1 MRIAFYAPM
10 KAPTDPVPSGDRA
23 MARALWSALE
33 EAGHELTLAA
43 DFRTWEGQGDAVRQ
57 RRLQTV
63 GRRLAA
69 RLVRRYRAQTA
80 ATRPQI
86 WFSYHLYHKAPD
98 WLGPSV
104 SAALGIPYVVA
115 EASYAPKQ
123 AGGPW
128 ALGHEAVAAAL
139 ARANAVVALNSN
151 DIPCVRPLLRDA
163 GRLLYLKP
171 FIDADIYSADGE
183 RAAAREALAAALG
196 LDPRCVWLLAVA
208 MMRPGDKLTSYR
220 LLAQALTG
228 LRTADWCLLVAGDG
242 PARPQVQSALSAL
255 APERVRLL
263 GRQTPAALR
272 QLYGACDLLV
282 WPAVNEA
289 YGMAL
294 LEAQAGGLPVVAGRY
309 GGVADVVQDG
319 VSGLLSPPGDTR
331 AFAHCVQALLR
342 DPKRRARMGAAGAQR
357 ARAEHDIAFAG
368 ARLDRLMRTL
378 LPEVAA

>member
-10 KAPTDPVPSGDRA
+10 KPPTDPVPSGDRA

-33 EAGHELTLAA
+33 RAGHELSLAA
-43 DFRTWEGQGDAVRQ
+43 RFRSWEGQGDAARQ
-57 RRLQTV
+57 RRLQAV
-63 GRRLAA
+63 AKRLAA
-69 RLVRRYRAQTA
+69 RLVRRYRAQPLGA
-80 ATRPQI
+80 RPQI

-98 WLGPSV
+98 WFGPPV

-123 AGGPW
+123 ADGRW

-163 GRLLYLKP
+163 GCLLHLKP
-171 FIDADIYSADGE
+171 FIDLDAYGAGTGRGAS
-183 RAAAREALAAALG
+183 REALAARLG
-196 LDPRCVWLLAVA
+196 LDPRSAWLLAVA
-208 MMRPGDKLTSYR
+208 MMRPGDKLASYR
-220 LLAQALTG
+220 VLAQALRE
-228 LRTADWCLLVAGDG
+228 LRTGDWCLLVAGDG
-242 PARPQVQSALSAL
+242 PARPQVEGALSAL
-255 APERVRLL
+255 APERLRLL

-272 QLYGACDLLV
+272 QLYSACDLLV

-294 LEAQAGGLPVVAGRY
+294 LEAQAAGLPVVAGRY
-309 GGVADVVQDG
+309 GGVADVVRDG
-319 VSGLLSPPGDTR
+319 VSGLLSPPGDTQ
-331 AFAHCVQALLR
+331 AFTDAVQALLR
-342 DPKRRARMGAAGAQR
+342 DPARRARMGMAGVQVAG
-357 ARAEHDIAFAG
+357 AEHDIALAG

-378 LPEVAA
+378 LPEAAA